1 MTQREYRAALSGTV
15 QRQAPFEVHRWFF
28 LAPAAVPGRPRASS
42 VPIQFTGPGT
52 PFIMPR

>member
-1 MTQREYRAALSGTV
+1 MTQREYRTALSGTV

-28 LAPAAVPGRPRASS
+28 LAPAAVPGRPRAS